1 MPAQRVYG
9 CRKGGGAVN
18 IIPLM
23 QELEAVGFREELL
36 DRAVALAGADRLL
49 YRRLCRAVSEG
60 GMAPQEALDA
70 VMREVSN

>member
-1 MPAQRVYG
+1 M
-9 CRKGGGAVN
+9 N

-49 YRRLCRAVSEG
+49 YRCLCRAVSEG
-60 GMAPQEALDA
+60 DMAPQEALDA

>member
-1 MPAQRVYG
+1 M
-9 CRKGGGAVN
+9 N

-23 QELEAVGFREELL
+23 QELEAVGFWEELL

-60 GMAPQEALDA
+60 GMAPGEALDT
-70 VMREVSN
+70 VKWELSN